1 MGYMPLSYA
10 VPTPHEY
17 FASLVQ
23 SDTQFPLLEAAASV
37 AMDEHPDFD
46 VQAFL
51 SEMDLFAARLSTK
64 VERDAPAL
72 DRLRALN
79 QFFFGDLG
87 FAGNV
92 NDYYAAD
99 NSYLH
104 EVVRTRRGIPI
115 SLSVLWLELA
125 QGLSLHVRGVA
136 FPGHFMVK
144 VLLPRGQ
151 VLMDP
156 FTGDSLSREEL
167 LERLAPFQPAGST
180 DTGDIPLGLYLQAAQ
195 PREVIARMLRN
206 LKEVHQANE
215 DWPRLLPVQERLVR
229 LLPAAWDEVRDR
241 GLAHAEC
248 GHAALAV
255 ADLETYLAHTR
266 GDDNTEPLA
275 ERLQALRRTAG
286 D

>member
-1 MGYMPLSYA
+1 MPLSYA
-10 VPTPHEY
+10 VPTPLEY
-17 FASLVQ
+17 FESLVQ
-23 SDTQFPLLEAAASV
+23 SDTQFPLLEAVASL
-37 AMDEHPDFD
+37 AMDEYPAFD
-46 VQAFL
+46 VQGFL
-51 SEMDLFAARLSTK
+51 GDMDVLTARLAGK
-64 VERDAPAL
+64 VSSKAPAL
-72 DRLRALN
+72 ERLRALN

-92 NDYYAAD
+92 NDYYD
-99 NSYLH
+99 PGNSYLN
-104 EVVRTRRGIPI
+104 VLMRTRRGIPI
-115 SLSVLWLELA
+115 SLSVLWLEFA
-125 QGLSLHVRGVA
+125 QSLSLHVRGVA

-156 FTGDSLSREEL
+156 FTGDSLSREDL
-167 LERLAPFQPAGST
+167 LERLSPFRPGGIS
-180 DTGDIPLGLYLQAAQ
+180 DSSEIPLGLYLQAAQ
-195 PREVIARMLRN
+195 PREILSRMLRN

-215 DWPRLLPVQERLVR
+215 DWPRLLAVQERLVR
-229 LLPAAWDEVRDR
+229 LLPASWDEVRDR

-248 GHAALAV
+248 GHAARAV
-255 ADLETYLAHTR
+255 ADLETYLSHTR